1 MAKDFKKD
9 TISYRINDEIYGFTT
24 VRIVGDGPNGVFSLA
39 EAKKLAQEMELDLV
53 LMNPKAQP
61 PIVQI
66 CNYEKLIY
74 ELKRKAKKQKQNT
87 QQLKEVQLRVNI
99 SEHDLDIKVNQAKK
113 FLEHGDKVKVVL
125 TMRGRELSRR
135 DESKRCILEF
145 LVKLEDVCKIESLR
159 DEGNRTIAILKS
171 K

>member
-1 MAKDFKKD
+1 MTYFKDENGFVYCYDDRTAVTMVYKYTKWK
-9 TISYRINDEIYGFTT
+9 ISKVTY
-24 VRIVGDGPNGVFSLA
+24 
-39 EAKKLAQEMELDLV
+39 
-53 LMNPKAQP
+53 
-61 PIVQI
+61 
-66 CNYEKLIY
+66 Y

-99 SEHDLDIKVNQAKK
+99 SEHDLDIKGNQAKK
-113 FLEHGDKVKVVL
+113 CLVHGDKVTVVL